1 MQKLKTYICRAHVGV
16 LVEAQDESEAEEL
29 AGMEMDIGDIDWEAE
44 EAESV
49 EPKFYYAKLLV
60 TVGEYKTYTG
70 YCLKAPDMETAERQ
84 AIKDWGAV
92 DALNHNEVDAVC
104 EESTTELISLLEVTV
119 QEYTVLE
126 QYV

>member
-16 LVEAQDESEAEEL
+16 LVQAQDESEAEQL

-44 EAESV
+44 EA

-70 YCLKAPDMETAERQ
+70 YCLKAPDMESAEREV
-84 AIKDWGAV
+84 IEDWSIGS
-92 DALNHNEVDAVC
+92 VC
-104 EESTTELISLLEVTV
+104 EESMTEIISLLEVTV
-119 QEYTVLE
+119 QEYTVLK
-126 QYV
+126 QYA